1 MINMPRLRAAMD
13 LCIEQLP
20 TLLKIE
26 QDGAVSVTQL
36 LPRVLSQLRAL
47 SVYSES
53 GSSVGAEERISESM
67 GYVLQKV
74 HILMMVIGL
83 SGVVPMPSVII
94 RVTVGVRVV
103 WSPVWL
109 QTELYDTK
117 FCYQL
122 IITITKLVI
131 FYDKH
136 KIFREFL
143 ASSERKNSSAPARWC
158 VLSNYLCR
166 TRTVLIFH
174 WPLNAE
180 IRTADSQSD

>member
-1 MINMPRLRAAMD
+1 MTQCFFYSVSEFIRKLDKLHRDINQTTALIQEPSPENMINMPRLRAAMD

-53 GSSVGAEERISESM
+53 GSSVEAEERISESM

-94 RVTVGVRVV
+94 RVTVGVRFV
-103 WSPVWL
+103 
-109 QTELYDTK
+109 
-117 FCYQL
+117 
-122 IITITKLVI
+122 
-131 FYDKH
+131 
-136 KIFREFL
+136 
-143 ASSERKNSSAPARWC
+143 
-158 VLSNYLCR
+158 
-166 TRTVLIFH
+166 
-174 WPLNAE
+174 
-180 IRTADSQSD
+180 

>member
-1 MINMPRLRAAMD
+1 MD

-83 SGVVPMPSVII
+83 SGVVPIPSVII
-94 RVTVGVRVV
+94 RVTVGV
-103 WSPVWL
+103 
-109 QTELYDTK
+109 
-117 FCYQL
+117 
-122 IITITKLVI
+122 
-131 FYDKH
+131 
-136 KIFREFL
+136 
-143 ASSERKNSSAPARWC
+143 
-158 VLSNYLCR
+158 
-166 TRTVLIFH
+166 
-174 WPLNAE
+174 
-180 IRTADSQSD
+180 

>member
-20 TLLKIE
+20 TPLKIE

-94 RVTVGVRVV
+94 RVTVGVRFV
-103 WSPVWL
+103 
-109 QTELYDTK
+109 
-117 FCYQL
+117 
-122 IITITKLVI
+122 
-131 FYDKH
+131 
-136 KIFREFL
+136 
-143 ASSERKNSSAPARWC
+143 
-158 VLSNYLCR
+158 
-166 TRTVLIFH
+166 
-174 WPLNAE
+174 
-180 IRTADSQSD
+180 

>member
-1 MINMPRLRAAMD
+1 MTQCFFYSASEFIRKLDKLHRDINQTTALIQEPSPENMINMPRLRAAMD

-53 GSSVGAEERISESM
+53 GSSVGAAERISESM

-83 SGVVPMPSVII
+83 SGVVLIRSVII
-94 RVTVGVRVV
+94 RVSVGVRFV
-103 WSPVWL
+103 
-109 QTELYDTK
+109 
-117 FCYQL
+117 
-122 IITITKLVI
+122 
-131 FYDKH
+131 
-136 KIFREFL
+136 
-143 ASSERKNSSAPARWC
+143 
-158 VLSNYLCR
+158 
-166 TRTVLIFH
+166 
-174 WPLNAE
+174 
-180 IRTADSQSD
+180 

>member
-1 MINMPRLRAAMD
+1 MTQCFFYSASEFIRKLDKLHRDINQTTALIQEPSPENMINMPRLRAAMD

-94 RVTVGVRVV
+94 RVTG
-103 WSPVWL
+103 SPICL
-109 QTELYDTK
+109 ITN
-117 FCYQL
+117 
-122 IITITKLVI
+122 IITDRIVRHEILLPV
-131 FYDKH
+131 DH
-136 KIFREFL
+136 KYNKTCNIL
-143 ASSERKNSSAPARWC
+143 
-158 VLSNYLCR
+158 
-166 TRTVLIFH
+166 
-174 WPLNAE
+174 
-180 IRTADSQSD
+180 